1 MSNKLFFCFTVLIF
15 CCFSCEEEAKNSS
28 SSSMDYRFTIK
39 LNGDTHTIQGNTSTN
54 VPITGAGSNVCY
66 AVNTIGTD
74 VIQLAINDVSASNYI
89 NGQNLSLSIDFP
101 NLLLGNSLANVSF
114 MNLDANSYISSFF
127 NSIGAVPSYQ
137 ISSTSV
143 SSISN
148 ITPLNFNITD
158 LGTPTVQN
166 TNPSSINL
174 NDIFDWGE
182 TLKGNFNGTVYARSS
197 TGNEYN
203 VPFLLEIDFEVIR
216 YLY

>member
-1 MSNKLFFCFTVLIF
+1 
-15 CCFSCEEEAKNSS
+15 
-28 SSSMDYRFTIK
+28 MDYRFTIK

>member
-1 MSNKLFFCFTVLIF
+1 
-15 CCFSCEEEAKNSS
+15 
-28 SSSMDYRFTIK
+28 MDYRFTIK

-54 VPITGAGSNVCY
+54 VPITGAGSNLCY
-66 AVNTIGTD
+66 VINTTGSD

-89 NGQNLSLSIDFP
+89 NGQNLSLSIDFS

-127 NSIGAVPSYQ
+127 NSIGSLPTYQ

-143 SSISN
+143 LNSSN

-166 TNPSSINL
+166 TNTTSVNL
-174 NDIFDWGE
+174 NDWYDWGE

-197 TGNEYN
+197 SGFEYN
-203 VPFLLEIDFEVIR
+203 VPFQLEIDFEVLR